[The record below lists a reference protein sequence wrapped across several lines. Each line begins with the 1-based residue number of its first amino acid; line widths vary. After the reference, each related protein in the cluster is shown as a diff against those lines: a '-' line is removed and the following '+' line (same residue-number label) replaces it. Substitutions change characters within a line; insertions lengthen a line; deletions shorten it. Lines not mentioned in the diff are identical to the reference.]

1 MILKT
6 QPYRAS
12 RIAIAGVFLTAGLSV
27 GCQGAASTPEA
38 AGRIEPAYDQATGRL
53 TRLSYDSNKDGKHDT
68 WAFMDGARLTR
79 LEADENQDGKVD
91 RWEYYPAGGAAGLK
105 QPPERIERSTRFDGQ
120 VSRREF
126 FEAGVMVRV
135 EEDTD
140 ANGQTDK
147 WETYAAG
154 ALVTVALDTKGRG
167 KPDRRLVYSPDG
179 SLERIEAD
187 ETGSGQFQVL
197 K

>member
-1 MILKT
+1 MILET
-6 QPYRAS
+6 QPHRR
-12 RIAIAGVFLTAGLSV
+12 RIYIAGSILAAALGA
-27 GCQGAASTPEA
+27 GCQAAAPTPA
-38 AGRIEPAYDQATGRL
+38 AGGRIEPAYDQATGRL
-53 TRLSYDSNKDGKHDT
+53 TRLSYDSNKDGRHDT
-68 WAFMDGARLTR
+68 WAVMDGARLVT
-79 LEADENQDGKVD
+79 LEADENLDGKID

-120 VSRREF
+120 ISRREF
-126 FEAGVMVRV
+126 FAAGDMVRV

-147 WETYAAG
+147 WENYAAG
-154 ALVTVALDTKGRG
+154 ALVTVALDTKGLG
-167 KPDRRLVYSPDG
+167 KPDRRLVYNPDG

-187 ETGSGQFQVL
+187 DTGSGRFEVL